1 MSARPDGGNVTIL
14 RSAPLRT
21 YLLLARLREREEGQA
36 LVEYAL
42 ILFLVS
48 IVSLSILS
56 VLGGHVS
63 SLYSRVAAD
72 F

>member
-1 MSARPDGGNVTIL
+1 M
-14 RSAPLRT
+14 
-21 YLLLARLREREEGQA
+21 
-36 LVEYAL
+36 VEYAL

-63 SLYSRVAAD
+63 SMYSRITVD

>member
-1 MSARPDGGNVTIL
+1 MNVL
-14 RSAPLRT
+14 RSAPLRS
-21 YLLLARLREREEGQA
+21 YLALVRIREREEGQA

-63 SLYSRVAAD
+63 SLYSRVTAD

>member
-1 MSARPDGGNVTIL
+1 VTDL
-14 RSAPLRT
+14 RSAPLRS
-21 YLLLARLREREEGQA
+21 YLALARLREQEDGQA

-63 SLYSRVAAD
+63 SLYSRIAND